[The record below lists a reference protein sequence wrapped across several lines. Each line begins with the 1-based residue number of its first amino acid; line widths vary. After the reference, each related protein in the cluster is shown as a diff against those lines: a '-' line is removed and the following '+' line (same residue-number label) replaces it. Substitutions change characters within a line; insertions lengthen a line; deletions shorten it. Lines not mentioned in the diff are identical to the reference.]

1 MFGKLLKNIF
11 GTSNDRDLRQMR
23 KIVVKINALED
34 ELKLLSDSDLAA
46 QTAVLR
52 ERLAVGE
59 TLDQVLPRA
68 FAVVRETS
76 QRVLGMRHFDVQMI
90 GGLTLHQGKI
100 AEMRTG
106 G

>member
-76 QRVLGMRHFDVQMI
+76 QYLI
-90 GGLTLHQGKI
+90 
-100 AEMRTG
+100 
-106 G
+106 